1 MSDGE
6 PADDNGDD
14 FPTECCV
21 CHFELGKE
29 DRDDLQD
36 TCKDCQ
42 LSQMTENYQNAGL
55 VVVKLAALLKRTLAY
70 IPIGH
75 GVTPQARRAK
85 ELREEIEAAL
95 KEREES

>member
-6 PADDNGDD
+6 PAGDDGDD

-21 CHFELGKE
+21 CHFELVEE
-29 DRDDLQD
+29 DRDDLRE
-36 TCKDCQ
+36 TCTDCQ

-55 VVVKLAALLKRTLAY
+55 TLVNLAALLKRALAY

-85 ELREEIEAAL
+85 ELHEEIEAAL
-95 KEREES
+95 KEREG